1 MVIMGYYDDHSQ
13 ERFPDKK
20 GRKNGFFLASIAG
33 AIIGSLLVIFSIP
46 TLSNQGLLPYNVQPN
61 QNEPAGGNNG
71 DQGAPIQQQVS
82 YDVNSD
88 TTKAIDKAA
97 EAVVGINNIQNSNFW
112 SDDGSG
118 SQEAAGTGS
127 GVIYKKSGD
136 KAYVVTNQHVVEG
149 ATQLEVTLTDGT
161 KIPAELL
168 GGDIW
173 TDLAVLEI
181 DTDHVKKVAE
191 FGNSDVLKM
200 GEPVMAIGNPLGTT
214 FSGSVTQGII
224 SGINRT
230 IPVDINQDGIMD
242 WQAEVLQTDAAINPG
257 NSGGALINIAGQ
269 VIGINSMK
277 IAQNA
282 VEGIGLSIPINY
294 AKPIINDLEQYG
306 VVKRPYMGVDLKSV
320 AEIPGYYQ
328 EEALKLPRDVTYGV
342 ALRQVVA
349 NSPSDKAGLRELD
362 VIVEMDG
369 VEINDVIDLRK
380 HLYQEKKIGDQMT
393 IKYYREG
400 KLMETTLTLESD
412 NSQ

>member
-1 MVIMGYYDDHSQ
+1 MGYYDDHSQ
-13 ERFPDKK
+13 ERYQKQS
-20 GRKNGFFLASIAG
+20 GNRGGYFLASIVG
-33 AIIGSLLVIFSIP
+33 AILGSMLVVISIP
-46 TLSNQGLLPYNVQPN
+46 ALSNQGFLPYNVQPN
-61 QNEPAGGNNG
+61 QNQPAGGNN
-71 DQGAPIQQQVS
+71 DNQDNFIQQQVS

-97 EAVVGINNIQNSNFW
+97 DAVVGINNIQNSNFW
-112 SDDGSG
+112 TDESGDDQGP
-118 SQEAAGTGS
+118 AGTGS
-127 GVIYKKSGD
+127 GVIYKKAGD

-149 ATQLEVTLTDGT
+149 ATQLEVTLNDGT
-161 KIPAELL
+161 KIPAKLL

-181 DTDHVKKVAE
+181 SAEKVKKIAE
-191 FGNSDVLKM
+191 FGNSDALKM
-200 GEPVMAIGNPLGTT
+200 GEPVMAIGNPLGAT

-242 WQAEVLQTDAAINPG
+242 WNAEVLQTDAAINPG
-257 NSGGALINIAGQ
+257 NSGGALINIGGQ
-269 VIGINSMK
+269 LIGINSMK

-294 AKPIINDLEQYG
+294 ARPIINDLEQFG

-328 EEALKLPRDVTYGV
+328 EEALKLPRDVNYGV
-342 ALRQVVA
+342 ALRQVVP
-349 NSPSDKAGLRELD
+349 NSPASQAGLQELD

-369 VEINDVIDLRK
+369 ETIHDVIDLRK
-380 HLYQEKKIGDQMT
+380 HLYQETKIGDQMEV
-393 IKYYREG
+393 KYYREG
-400 KLMETTLTLESD
+400 KLKTTTITLAEDRS
-412 NSQ
+412 